1 MPERIVQKDWS
12 TLDVRSDEVQEI
24 ISQPPNWLIRWG
36 ITAFFGVLIVIL
48 ITAWA
53 VKYPEIIQAPIK
65 LTAINAPKTLNSRI
79 TGKLTKLLVEN
90 NVHVKKGEVLAWLE
104 STASHKEVIQLK
116 LEIDTMQEWL
126 NKKELKHFK
135 PAQLGR
141 FANLGELQADFQTFE
156 QAYREFCSFLEGG
169 FYSQKRQ
176 MIVRELQYTQSLME
190 QLEQQKAIQ
199 QQDYDLAHQEYEA
212 QKQLAEEGIIAPLEL
227 KQEESK
233 LLARRL
239 PLEQTESSIINNY
252 AAQVAKEKELMELDR
267 KMSEQQSVFQQAL
280 NTLKSNV
287 QQWAYQHLLVAPFEG
302 KVIYTG
308 ILQENQTLITGQ
320 EVFYIQ
326 PTNSSY
332 FGELSLLQNSFGKVE
347 EGQKVLVKFS
357 GYPYQEFGSVL
368 GKVTYISDIPVK
380 DSIFLAKVQFENGLR
395 TNYGK
400 KLTPINGMRGNAEI
414 ITEDLRLIERFYQN
428 IRKNLAP

>member
-104 STASHKEVIQLK
+104 STASHKEVIQLT

-126 NKKELKHFK
+126 NKRELKHFK

-141 FANLGELQADFQTFE
+141 FANLGELQAGFQTFE

-176 MIVRELQYTQSLME
+176 MIVRELQYTQSLLE

>member
-104 STASHKEVIQLK
+104 STASHKEVIQLT

-126 NKKELKHFK
+126 NKRELKHFK

-141 FANLGELQADFQTFE
+141 FANLGELQAGFQTFE

-176 MIVRELQYTQSLME
+176 MIVRELQYTQSLLE

-199 QQDYDLAHQEYEA
+199 QQDFDLAHQEYEA

-287 QQWAYQHLLVAPFEG
+287 QQWAYQRLLVAPFEG

-347 EGQKVLVKFS
+347 EGQKALVKFS